1 MHAGMVWMDDIY
13 TAVTYADDE
22 RGVAFLQ
29 SAAQPHKVLVAPPHL
44 ELAGVELTPRGLV
57 GGAHRQS
64 RADTHNSLDLALV
77 LSPAFTWRRRHLTRC
92 NILRDVTRG

>member
-1 MHAGMVWMDDIY
+1 MHDIY

-29 SAAQPHKVLVAPPHL
+29 FAAQPQEVLVAPPHL
-44 ELAGVELTPRGLV
+44 VLAGVELTPRGLV
-57 GGAHRQS
+57 GGAHHQS

-77 LSPAFTWRRRHLTRC
+77 FSPVFTWRRKHLTGC
-92 NILRDVTRG
+92 NILCDVARG